1 MSPEVKSVDPIL
13 AMSAT
18 VLAAYV
24 GNHTVSTDELPGLA
38 QAIYR
43 SLINASGDD
52 SLKTGKAPAVPVDES
67 ITDSHLICLEDGK
80 RFQSLKRHL
89 RVAFGLTPEDY
100 REKWGLPDDYPMV
113 SPAYARRRSEL
124 AKQSGLGKS
133 A

>member
-1 MSPEVKSVDPIL
+1 MSPERKSDDPIL
-13 AMSAT
+13 GMSAT

-24 GNHTVSTDELPGLA
+24 GHHDVAVDDLPALA
-38 QAIYR
+38 RTIYK
-43 SLINASGDD
+43 SLANASSDERI
-52 SLKTGKAPAVPVDES
+52 TAGKAPAVPIGES

-89 RVAFGLTPEDY
+89 RVAFSLTPDAY

-133 A
+133 T

>member
-1 MSPEVKSVDPIL
+1 
-13 AMSAT
+13 MSAR

-24 GNHTVSTDELPGLA
+24 GNHTVAPDELGTLA
-38 QAIYR
+38 QTIYR
-43 SLINASGDD
+43 ALSNASGEDA
-52 SLKTGKAPAVPVDES
+52 KATGRSPAVPIAQS

-89 RVAFGLTPEDY
+89 RVAFGLTPDDY

-133 A
+133 G

>member
-1 MSPEVKSVDPIL
+1 MSPGPDYKDPVL
-13 AMSAT
+13 AMSAS

-24 GNHTVSTDELPGLA
+24 GNHTVATADLPGLA
-38 QAIYR
+38 QVIYR
-43 SLINASGDD
+43 ALSGAADLD
-52 SLKTGKAPAVPVDES
+52 SPMPGKTPAVAIDAS

-89 RVAFGLTPEDY
+89 RVAFGLTPEEY
-100 REKWGLPDDYPMV
+100 REKWGLPEDYPMV

-124 AKQSGLGKS
+124 AKQSGLGKT